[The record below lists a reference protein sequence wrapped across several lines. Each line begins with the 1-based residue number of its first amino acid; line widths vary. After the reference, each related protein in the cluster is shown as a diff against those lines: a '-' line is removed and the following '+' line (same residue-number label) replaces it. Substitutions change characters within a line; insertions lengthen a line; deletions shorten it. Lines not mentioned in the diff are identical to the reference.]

1 MAATTATAARDR
13 KPAPVP
19 SARDLMEKLNT
30 DAAKLNVWVRTE
42 MNAPSQRAWF
52 VDTGGDTGAGQMAA
66 GRVAANQIKTL
77 PTRWRWQDYGPVL
90 HRISD
95 IARRADV
102 SPIEFADR
110 QSILL
115 TNPGLGGRLQ
125 VTSTM
130 RCAVSVYNP
139 GDVAPAHV
147 HSPNASRTIL
157 SDHGGYTNI
166 EGERCDAKRGDLIL
180 TPNGT
185 WHDHGNDSDT
195 PVIWIDMLD
204 WPLMEYLDIAWVDLE
219 YQGAGSKTN
228 AKIQRTEH
236 TDGYSSRLYGAGG
249 LMPAFVSHQ
258 RGWGHNPTPMIHY
271 RGADVREALH
281 ALRSETGDPYEG
293 IKLQFVNP
301 VTGTSVYP
309 TMNYSAQMLRPGE
322 QTRTKRETC
331 NTFVVVLEGTGTTEI
346 GGQTFDW
353 EPNDIMVLPNFLWRR
368 HINTGKN
375 DAVLYT
381 VSDSALMK
389 NIGQY
394 RAQGKDNDGRI
405 IQLVS

>member
-1 MAATTATAARDR
+1 MAATTAAVRS
-13 KPAPVP
+13 KGVKSVL
-19 SARDLMEKLNT
+19 SARELMEKLNT

-52 VDTGGDTGAGQMAA
+52 ADAGGDTGSGQMAA

-77 PTRWRWQDYGPVL
+77 PACWRWQDYGPVL

-95 IARRADV
+95 IASRADV

-130 RCAVSVYNP
+130 RCAVSIYNP

-185 WHDHGNDSDT
+185 WHDHGNDSDR

-219 YQGAGSKTN
+219 YQGAGSQCN

-281 ALRSETGDPYEG
+281 ALRSEAGDPYEG

-309 TMNYSAQMLRPGE
+309 TMNYAAQMLRPGE

-331 NTFVVVLEGTGTTEI
+331 NTFVVVLEGTGTTEV
-346 GGQTFDW
+346 GGQKFDW

-368 HINTGKN
+368 HTNSGKT

-394 RAQGKDNDGRI
+394 RAQGQDEGRI